1 LKNQVENLKVVDNVE
16 EPKIGDHDVV
26 IKVKLADV
34 NPISENGREVSQ
46 EHEKLKL
53 IYMTVVL
60 NTNSIFTGVLEYFIP
75 NFKR

>member
-1 LKNQVENLKVVDNVE
+1 
-16 EPKIGDHDVV
+16 V

-34 NPISENGREVSQ
+34 NPISENDREVSQ